1 MLDYKSKD
9 SDINLKIK
17 FQTIEI
23 MNCHIDVPMDNI
35 QSLDTFHFNINTEMQ
50 INSEQK
56 FLIIIVNVQIYN
68 SDKSIE
74 IGCFKANNVFFV
86 AENFEQIHNK
96 LGKEHIPIPKEL
108 ATILNSISISTTRG
122 AMWSSFKGTI
132 LHNAILPLW
141 NPNF

>member
-1 MLDYKSKD
+1 MLDYKSQD
-9 SDINLKIK
+9 NYINLKIQ
-17 FQTIEI
+17 FHTFEI
-23 MNCHIDVPMDNI
+23 MNCHIDVPMDNLE
-35 QSLDTFHFNINTEMQ
+35 SLDMFHFKVNTEMQ

-56 FLIIIVNVQIYN
+56 FLIIIVNVQIFN
-68 SDKSIE
+68 SDKTIE
-74 IGCFKANNVFFV
+74 IGCFRANNVFNV
-86 AENFEQIHNK
+86 VENFEQIHNK
-96 LGKEHIPIPKEL
+96 LGKEHIPIPKDL